1 MKFSEQSL
9 SLAFDQMVVS
19 AVPFTPAL
27 PDSPCRPKVGC
38 KLEGWFQ
45 SKLKNFTFC
54 LICCGLPHQQYQPTA
69 PPLVPIWGFWSPRR
83 RRRRVK
89 LGLCASLLALS
100 SMNLLVSVKLSN
112 IRFLGPQLAPIS
124 TAKGPHFTKI
134 WVPIWPLFEGKK
146 LGLHSMWEQCQPN
159 PTLVSENIHFWCK
172 INSQSILRCG

>member
-54 LICCGLPHQQYQPTA
+54 LICCGFATSAVPTHCSPIGPHLGI
-69 PPLVPIWGFWSPRR
+69 LVPKKKKKKGKARALRVFACAVFNEFACFSQVVKYTLFRSP
-83 RRRRVK
+83 
-89 LGLCASLLALS
+89 
-100 SMNLLVSVKLSN
+100 
-112 IRFLGPQLAPIS
+112 I
-124 TAKGPHFTKI
+124 GPHFD
-134 WVPIWPLFEGKK
+134 
-146 LGLHSMWEQCQPN
+146 CQRSPF
-159 PTLVSENIHFWCK
+159 H
-172 INSQSILRCG
+172 